1 MEEGRREVEGKRE
14 GGRKKDEGRR
24 KKEREKI
31 SPFFLARLQV

>member
-1 MEEGRREVEGKRE
+1 VEEGRREVEGKRE